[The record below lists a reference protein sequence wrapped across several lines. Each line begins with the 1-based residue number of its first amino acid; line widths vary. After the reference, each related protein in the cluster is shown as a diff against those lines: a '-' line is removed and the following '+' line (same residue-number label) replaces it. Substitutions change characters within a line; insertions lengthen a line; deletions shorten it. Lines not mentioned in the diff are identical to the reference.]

1 MGMRNQTGF
10 SSAELLLILVVVGI
24 IGSVGCYANK
34 ARQEAGKSPDNASS
48 ASEPGAGQ
56 TGQQKSQPA
65 EIDETADWTP
75 YISAE
80 GKFSLRH
87 PKNWARP
94 TEPELCTPGLFMAG
108 ADAESVG
115 QCASDN
121 FGQIY
126 VSSTEGRRLDEH
138 KLATSNYPYQN
149 ITSRK
154 ATVDNIEGW
163 RETGTAMGQTDA
175 KFEMPGLPDGAK
187 VAVYSFYAHGRTYVA
202 QYTQRTGDPDVLR
215 DFDLMVTKTLKFS
228 K

>member
-1 MGMRNQTGF
+1 M
-10 SSAELLLILVVVGI
+10 AVVGI
-24 IGSVGCYANK
+24 ISGAGWYVYS
-34 ARQEAGKSPDNASS
+34 ARQKADNGLDNAGKSSESS
-48 ASEPGAGQ
+48 KEQ
-56 TGQQKSQPA
+56 TKQQKSQPA
-65 EIDETADWTP
+65 EIDETAGWTP
-75 YISAE
+75 YTSAE

-108 ADAESVG
+108 ANADSVG

-126 VSSTEGRRLDEH
+126 VSSTEGNHIKEH
-138 KLATSNYPYQN
+138 KLTTSNYPHQN

-154 ATVDNIEGW
+154 ASIDNIEGW

-187 VAVYSFYAHGRTYVA
+187 VVVYSFYGQGRTYVA
-202 QYTQRTGDPDVLR
+202 QYTQRIDDPDVLR

>member
-10 SSAELLLILVVVGI
+10 SLAGLLLILVAVGT
-24 IGSVGCYANK
+24 IGGAGCNAHK
-34 ARQEAGKSPDNASS
+34 AQQGAGKSSDNASS
-48 ASEPGAGQ
+48 ASESGAKQ
-56 TGQQKSQPA
+56 IDQQKSQPA
-65 EIDETADWTP
+65 EIDETANWTP

-108 ADAESVG
+108 ADAKSVG

-126 VSSTEGRRLDEH
+126 VSSTEGWRLNEH
-138 KLATSNYPYQN
+138 KLTTGNYPYQN

-154 ATVDNIEGW
+154 ASVDNIEGW
-163 RETGTAMGQTDA
+163 RETGTAMGQTDE

-187 VAVYSFYAHGRTYVA
+187 VVVYSFYAHGRTYAA
-202 QYTQRTGDPDVLR
+202 QYTQRIGDPDVLR
-215 DFDLMVTKTLKFS
+215 DFDLMVTKTLKFN

>member
-1 MGMRNQTGF
+1 
-10 SSAELLLILVVVGI
+10 
-24 IGSVGCYANK
+24 
-34 ARQEAGKSPDNASS
+34 
-48 ASEPGAGQ
+48 
-56 TGQQKSQPA
+56 
-65 EIDETADWTP
+65 
-75 YISAE
+75 
-80 GKFSLRH
+80 
-87 PKNWARP
+87 
-94 TEPELCTPGLFMAG
+94 MAG
-108 ADAESVG
+108 ADANSVG

-163 RETGTAMGQTDA
+163 LETGTAMGQTDA

-202 QYTQRTGDPDVLR
+202 QYTQRTGDPDVCEISTYGR
-215 DFDLMVTKTLKFS
+215 QDAEIQQITVVRS
-228 K
+228 S

>member
-1 MGMRNQTGF
+1 MRNQTGF
-10 SSAELLLILVVVGI
+10 SSVWTLLTLAVVGI
-24 IGSVGCYANK
+24 IGAAGWYVYS
-34 ARQEAGKSPDNASS
+34 ARQKADKGLDNASNS
-48 ASEPGAGQ
+48 SESGKEQ
-56 TGQQKSQPA
+56 TEQQKSKPA
-65 EIDETADWTP
+65 EIDETAGWTP

-108 ADAESVG
+108 ANAESVG

-126 VSSTEGRRLDEH
+126 VSSTEGNHINEH
-138 KLATSNYPYQN
+138 KLATGNYPYQN

-154 ATVDNIEGW
+154 ALVDNIEGW

-187 VAVYSFYAHGRTYVA
+187 VVVYSFYTHGRTYVA
-202 QYTQRTGDPDVLR
+202 QYTQRIGDPDVLR
-215 DFDLMVTKTLKFS
+215 DFDLMATKTLKFN

>member
-1 MGMRNQTGF
+1 MGMRNHTGF
-10 SSAELLLILVVVGI
+10 NLAGLLLTLATVVI
-24 IGSVGCYANK
+24 IGAAACSAHK
-34 ARQEAGKSPDNASS
+34 AGQEAGKSPDTASG
-48 ASEPGAGQ
+48 ASESGAKRID
-56 TGQQKSQPA
+56 QQKSQPA

-108 ADAESVG
+108 ADAKSVG

-138 KLATSNYPYQN
+138 KLATGNYPYQN

-154 ATVDNIEGW
+154 ASVDNIEGR
-163 RETGTAMGQTDA
+163 RETGTAMGQTDE

-187 VAVYSFYAHGRTYVA
+187 VVVYSFYAHGRTYVA
-202 QYTQRTGDPDVLR
+202 QYTQRIGDPDVMR
-215 DFDLMVTKTLKFS
+215 DFDLMVTKTLKFG

>member
-1 MGMRNQTGF
+1 MRNQTGF
-10 SSAELLLILVVVGI
+10 SSAGTLLILVIVGI
-24 IGSVGCYANK
+24 IGGAGCNAQK
-34 ARQEAGKSPDNASS
+34 VRQEAGKNPDAAGS

-87 PKNWARP
+87 PKIWARP

-108 ADAESVG
+108 ADAKSVG

-126 VSSTEGRRLDEH
+126 VSSTEGRRLNEH
-138 KLATSNYPYQN
+138 KLTTSNYPYQN

-163 RETGTAMGQTDA
+163 LETGTAMGQTDE

-187 VAVYSFYAHGRTYVA
+187 VVVYSFYAHGRTYAA
-202 QYTQRTGDPDVLR
+202 QYTQRIGDPDVLR

>member
-1 MGMRNQTGF
+1 
-10 SSAELLLILVVVGI
+10 
-24 IGSVGCYANK
+24 
-34 ARQEAGKSPDNASS
+34 
-48 ASEPGAGQ
+48 
-56 TGQQKSQPA
+56 
-65 EIDETADWTP
+65 
-75 YISAE
+75 
-80 GKFSLRH
+80 
-87 PKNWARP
+87 
-94 TEPELCTPGLFMAG
+94 MAG
-108 ADAESVG
+108 ADAKSVG

-149 ITSRK
+149 IASRK
-154 ATVDNIEGW
+154 ATVDNIEGR

-187 VAVYSFYAHGRTYVA
+187 VVVYSFYAHGRTYVA